1 MKNYPAIATLEFK
14 EIAVGM
20 HTTDALIKKAPIS
33 LVKCGTI
40 SRGRYLTLIAGST
53 ASVDESYH
61 EALYRAE
68 GALID
73 HVFLPDIAPA
83 LHDAVFGK
91 RVTCRDGAIGILE
104 TETTSCNIRAAEL
117 ALKGT
122 TVELLELRL
131 ADSLLHGKGVS
142 LFHGELYDIEAALD
156 IAVFYLED
164 KQHRVV
170 HKIIT
175 SPHEALAAQ
184 INYSTTFGEA
194 QLTNLNGELP

>member
-1 MKNYPAIATLEFK
+1 MKKYPAIATLEFK
-14 EIAVGM
+14 DIAVGM

-61 EALYRAE
+61 EGLYWAKE
-68 GALID
+68 NMID
-73 HVFLPDIAPA
+73 HVFLPDIDFS

-91 RVTCRDGAIGILE
+91 RVPCRDSAIGIVE

-122 TVELLELRL
+122 TVDLIELRL

-142 LFHGELYDIEAALD
+142 IFNGELYDIEAALD
-156 IAVFYLED
+156 IAVTYLQD
-164 KQHRVV
+164 KQHHVV

-184 INYSTTFGEA
+184 INYSTSFGDA

>member
-1 MKNYPAIATLEFK
+1 MKKYPAIATLEFK
-14 EIAVGM
+14 DIAVGM

-40 SRGRYLTLIAGST
+40 SHGRYLTLIAGST
-53 ASVDESYH
+53 ASVEESYH
-61 EALYRAE
+61 EALYWAKDN
-68 GALID
+68 LID
-73 HVFLPDIAPA
+73 HVFLPDIAST

-91 RVTCRDGAIGILE
+91 RAPCKDGAIGIVE
-104 TETTSCNIRAAEL
+104 TATTSCNIRASEL

-122 TVELLELRL
+122 TVDLIELRL

-142 LFHGELYDIEAALD
+142 IFNGELHDIEAAMD
-156 IAVFYLED
+156 IVVSYLED
-164 KQHRVV
+164 KKHPVV
-170 HKIIT
+170 HRIIT

-184 INYSTTFGEA
+184 INFSTSFGEG